1 MRPPEYQ
8 RPFDIRSA
16 RRFFLRFGVVV
27 IALIAA
33 FQSISFYV
41 ESLWFA
47 SLGFE
52 PVYWYRLKAEA
63 TVFLIFAVVSAVV
76 LWLLFRLVMPPG
88 GYSRRPFL
96 QFGQESIVIPTAETL
111 KRLASPAAAVVGVF
125 FGLSFSSDWNT
136 YALFINSV
144 PTSSMSDPIF
154 GLPISFYL
162 FTLPVLGSVVVWF
175 FAIGVI
181 SILLTIFLSYTV
193 MTARFM
199 CASIS
204 LG

>member
-8 RPFDIRSA
+8 RPFDVRFA

-63 TVFLIFAVVSAVV
+63 TCAV
-76 LWLLFRLVMPPG
+76 
-88 GYSRRPFL
+88 
-96 QFGQESIVIPTAETL
+96 QTN
-111 KRLASPAAAVVGVF
+111 SPATTTGP
-125 FGLSFSSDWNT
+125 N
-136 YALFINSV
+136 
-144 PTSSMSDPIF
+144 
-154 GLPISFYL
+154 
-162 FTLPVLGSVVVWF
+162 
-175 FAIGVI
+175 
-181 SILLTIFLSYTV
+181 
-193 MTARFM
+193 ARF
-199 CASIS
+199 
-204 LG
+204 G

>member
-16 RRFFLRFGVVV
+16 RRFFLRLGAAVVV
-27 IALIAA
+27 LIAA

-63 TVFLIFAVVSAVV
+63 TVFLIFAVVSAFV

-88 GYSRRPFL
+88 GFSQRPFL
-96 QFGQESIVIPTAETL
+96 LFGRE
-111 KRLASPAAAVVGVF
+111 
-125 FGLSFSSDWNT
+125 
-136 YALFINSV
+136 
-144 PTSSMSDPIF
+144 
-154 GLPISFYL
+154 
-162 FTLPVLGSVVVWF
+162 
-175 FAIGVI
+175 
-181 SILLTIFLSYTV
+181 
-193 MTARFM
+193 
-199 CASIS
+199 S
-204 LG
+204 LGVQNAELLQ